1 MAAHQVPWDEMFDQ
15 SPIKG
20 DKLGQAYDAIEKT
33 RGGVRERIAQEHSFD
48 FADTGNDNQGKH
60 LQGSARAFVTDTPPD
75 DASVMVVDDG
85 DYEEGRLL
93 VTPTVKDLLVRI
105 SGAWVSLLRGAWD
118 AIFGNVQADTL
129 DASDVTTSTLS
140 ASGAIT
146 STVADGTAPL
156 VVTSATVV
164 ANLNADKID
173 NYHAGHA
180 SGQIPISDG
189 TVCTN
194 LNAAKVAGYA
204 PGTGATQLPY
214 NDPSGNTHLGAKV
227 IPTYINPTAL
237 SNYAAPHMATVFYC
251 QTDVSYD
258 FGAINFV
265 GIKVDLHGEIS
276 RVDTSRPSGEIYDLF
291 IGTFWPD

>member
-15 SPIKG
+15 SPVKG

-75 DASVMVVDDG
+75 DASAMVVDDG

-105 SGAWVSLLRGAWD
+105 AGAWVSLLRGAWD

-129 DASDVTTSTLS
+129 YASDVTTSTLS

-146 STVADGTAPL
+146 STVANGTAPL

-164 ANLNADKID
+164 TNLNADKLD
-173 NYHAGHA
+173 GFHAGHA

-194 LNAAKVAGYA
+194 LNASRVAGYA

-214 NDPSGNTHLGAKV
+214 NDSSGNTHLGAKV
-227 IPTYINPTAL
+227 IPTYISPTAF
-237 SNYAAPHMATVFYC
+237 SNPAAAHMATVFYVN
-251 QTDVSYD
+251 TYGVGSYD
-258 FGAINFV
+258 FGARAFH
-265 GIKVDLHGEIS
+265 GIRIKS
-276 RVDTSRPSGEIYDLF
+276 SGNIYRIDAFEVSAEQGDLF
-291 IGTFWPD
+291 IGTFT